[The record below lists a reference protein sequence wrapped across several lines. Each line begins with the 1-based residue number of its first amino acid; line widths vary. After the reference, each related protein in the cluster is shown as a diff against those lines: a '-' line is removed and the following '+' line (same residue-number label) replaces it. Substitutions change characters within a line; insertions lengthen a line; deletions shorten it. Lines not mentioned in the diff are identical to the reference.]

1 MPGPKRAFA
10 KSRSEQLSGARA
22 KRAKQNENGCSTKPV
37 KATADPSG
45 SASRRKIETMGAAEN
60 IGAGD
65 EQCWAIAHVFQLTRL
80 LLDLSC
86 PHCEETGLSVTICDK
101 QNAGFASQL
110 CLHCDGC
117 G

>member
-60 IGAGD
+60 IGGGD
-65 EQCWAIAHVFQLTRL
+65 EQCWAIGSER
-80 LLDLSC
+80 
-86 PHCEETGLSVTICDK
+86 
-101 QNAGFASQL
+101 
-110 CLHCDGC
+110 
-117 G
+117 